1 MRRCLF
7 LTQQKRYATA
17 YWACLSMADWYFEIS
32 GDFSEY
38 LFQSSIRAQAS
49 FCTHLGGKKWGDD
62 LELTLKGTCGK
73 SVMYL
78 QSTIKHEGE
87 TPANAIHTKPL
98 FRAAEHAGL
107 GRVTPLQPH
116 APCTLI
122 ASAGGGGM
130 LLHTKPVQH
139 CTKAVPS
146 GNVQLTWS
154 HSRREK
160 LKSRVLTDH
169 KLWECMWTKISWK
182 ENRWEGVAEPGW
194 EILWEKWDSRLISQ
208 GPGYSFNDSCFT
220 WADKLCRVRRYQN

>member
-98 FRAAEHAGL
+98 FRAAEHVGL

-139 CTKAVPS
+139 CKLHQGKVAQVLSSVPS
-146 GNVQLTWS
+146 CSQQL
-154 HSRREK
+154 
-160 LKSRVLTDH
+160 
-169 KLWECMWTKISWK
+169 
-182 ENRWEGVAEPGW
+182 
-194 EILWEKWDSRLISQ
+194 SQ
-208 GPGYSFNDSCFT
+208 KGFSCFHLQT
-220 WADKLCRVRRYQN
+220 AKPGILLSDRRGSTLIPIEIN